1 MGQITENFSQAP
13 ETAKHVADVA
23 AGAVVVATLMA
34 WLPPIAALMTAL
46 YTGLRIYEWFEKRRR
61 K

>member
-1 MGQITENFSQAP
+1 MGQFSQAP

-23 AGAVVVATLMA
+23 AGAVVIATLMA
-34 WLPPIAALMTAL
+34 WLPPIAAALTIL
-46 YTGLRIYEWFEKRRR
+46 YTALRIYEWFEKRRR